1 MRKLRILSAAILQA
15 IVALSAALSST
26 NASAATPIPS
36 GIYSYEDI
44 GETGTVNI
52 AFNNKGELWFYAF
65 VINEDGHTAELTP
78 ENGAWIPMKGNKFS
92 YNLKTDILDYTLEG
106 EFFPDEQLLE
116 LKDNFNAGGTPFG
129 MGMGLSAHY
138 RYEEG
143 SFADRVQKQVI
154 VARKN
159 AEWRRQYMDW
169 KMTLRHE
176 RNLGREEGREEGIL
190 IDRIEFI
197 TRKVKRG
204 MNLSAIA
211 DVIEMDQETIRPVWE
226 AVREAAP
233 DYDQDEILRKLLPE
247 RNHAS

>member
-1 MRKLRILSAAILQA
+1 
-15 IVALSAALSST
+15 
-26 NASAATPIPS
+26 
-36 GIYSYEDI
+36 
-44 GETGTVNI
+44 
-52 AFNNKGELWFYAF
+52 
-65 VINEDGHTAELTP
+65 
-78 ENGAWIPMKGNKFS
+78 
-92 YNLKTDILDYTLEG
+92 
-106 EFFPDEQLLE
+106 
-116 LKDNFNAGGTPFG
+116 
-129 MGMGLSAHY
+129 
-138 RYEEG
+138 
-143 SFADRVQKQVI
+143 
-154 VARKN
+154 
-159 AEWRRQYMDW
+159 MDW

>member
-92 YNLKTDILDYTLEG
+92 YNLKTDILDYTLEV

-129 MGMGLSAHY
+129 MGMGLAAHY
-138 RYEEG
+138 RYEGG
-143 SFADRVQKQVI
+143 SFATSDG
-154 VARKN
+154 
-159 AEWRRQYMDW
+159 YMY
-169 KMTLRHE
+169 E
-176 RNLGREEGREEGIL
+176 L
-190 IDRIEFI
+190 IDEALTQMNIVLSGRLEEININATAGIEQRINDLRNSLKKQNI
-197 TRKVKRG
+197 A
-204 MNLSAIA
+204 NLDNQTYSYELGTVLN
-211 DVIEMDQETIRPVWE
+211 DLIEECEQTGDYIVNVVE
-226 AVREAAP
+226 ARVGSKLH
-233 DYDQDEILRKLLPE
+233 EIQ
-247 RNHAS
+247 A

>member
-1 MRKLRILSAAILQA
+1 
-15 IVALSAALSST
+15 
-26 NASAATPIPS
+26 
-36 GIYSYEDI
+36 
-44 GETGTVNI
+44 
-52 AFNNKGELWFYAF
+52 
-65 VINEDGHTAELTP
+65 
-78 ENGAWIPMKGNKFS
+78 
-92 YNLKTDILDYTLEG
+92 
-106 EFFPDEQLLE
+106 
-116 LKDNFNAGGTPFG
+116 
-129 MGMGLSAHY
+129 
-138 RYEEG
+138 
-143 SFADRVQKQVI
+143 
-154 VARKN
+154 
-159 AEWRRQYMDW
+159 MDW

-247 RNHAS
+247 RNHA

>member
-1 MRKLRILSAAILQA
+1 
-15 IVALSAALSST
+15 
-26 NASAATPIPS
+26 
-36 GIYSYEDI
+36 
-44 GETGTVNI
+44 
-52 AFNNKGELWFYAF
+52 
-65 VINEDGHTAELTP
+65 
-78 ENGAWIPMKGNKFS
+78 
-92 YNLKTDILDYTLEG
+92 
-106 EFFPDEQLLE
+106 
-116 LKDNFNAGGTPFG
+116 
-129 MGMGLSAHY
+129 
-138 RYEEG
+138 
-143 SFADRVQKQVI
+143 
-154 VARKN
+154 
-159 AEWRRQYMDW
+159 MDW
-169 KMTLRHE
+169 KMTIRHE